1 MGVIRVGID
10 VDGGDLPEATQL
22 GALMAAAKGDTVQ
35 VVAYGERGRLVTV
48 AEARNQGY
56 GMYKLEVVEC
66 KSHAAAMMAITG
78 DLLSGGVDA
87 WVTPSRSPKLLGALH
102 LAKMY
107 DEGATLALMA
117 PLPSDNQGGPG
128 GLSFLM
134 DVGLTGEVHDPE
146 VFAGWAEKGGRF
158 LARHYGISSPRI
170 ALYNIAVERAANSV
184 SKIHE
189 RLEGVSGY
197 IGYAEARP
205 VTMGEVDLW
214 LAEGFVG
221 NGLIKALEWW
231 LNLAA
236 SRVTKHFA
244 DERPEIAKE
253 IGHVFQSSLSY
264 DAALISPIIG
274 LKEDVVVC
282 RTHGAATVKQIAG
295 GIAAV
300 QRYLR

>member
-1 MGVIRVGID
+1 MAVMRVGID
-10 VDGGDLPEATQL
+10 VGGGDSPEATQL
-22 GALMAAAKGDTVQ
+22 GALMAAAKEDTVQ
-35 VVAYGERGRLVTV
+35 VVAYGERGSLITV

-66 KSHAAAMMAITG
+66 RSHVAAMMAITR
-78 DLLSGGVDA
+78 DLLSGGIDA

-107 DEGATLALMA
+107 DEGVTLALMA
-117 PLPSDNQGGPG
+117 PLPSDNQAGGG

-146 VFAGWAEKGGRF
+146 VFAGWAEKGSRF

-170 ALYNIAVERAANSV
+170 ALYNIAVERAVNSV

-189 RLEGVSGY
+189 RLEGVNGY

-205 VTMGEVDLW
+205 VAMGEVDLW

-231 LNLAA
+231 FNLAA

-253 IGHVFQSSLSY
+253 IGHVFRSSLSY
-264 DAALISPIIG
+264 DAALISPVIG
-274 LKEDVVVC
+274 LKGDVAVC
-282 RTHGAATVKQIAG
+282 RVHGAATAEQV
-295 GIAAV
+295 AASITAV
-300 QRYLR
+300 GRYLR